1 MEHCVQLL
9 DYNTTI
15 FNYSFSQEAVTAEQ
29 KSLGGKVE
37 TLLSWL
43 RETEAQ
49 MDGGM
54 SRMEK
59 MDKAEK
65 DDNHDQLT
73 QQLNLCKVSCLN
85 FLIILN
91 FEIHWRF
98 RCILI
103 SNACQTLSL

>member
-1 MEHCVQLL
+1 MESLQMFACFRSQHHSILYTL
-9 DYNTTI
+9 
-15 FNYSFSQEAVTAEQ
+15 SQEAVTAEQ

-54 SRMEK
+54 AKTEK

-65 DDNHDQLT
+65 NDNRDQLT
-73 QQLNLCKVSCLN
+73 QQLNVCKVRRA
-85 FLIILN
+85 F
-91 FEIHWRF
+91 
-98 RCILI
+98 
-103 SNACQTLSL
+103 

>member
-1 MEHCVQLL
+1 M
-9 DYNTTI
+9 
-15 FNYSFSQEAVTAEQ
+15 
-29 KSLGGKVE
+29 E

-43 RETEAQ
+43 KETEAQ

-54 SRMEK
+54 AKMEK

-91 FEIHWRF
+91 FVDN
-98 RCILI
+98 CIMTKWTFSYTL
-103 SNACQTLSL
+103 NA